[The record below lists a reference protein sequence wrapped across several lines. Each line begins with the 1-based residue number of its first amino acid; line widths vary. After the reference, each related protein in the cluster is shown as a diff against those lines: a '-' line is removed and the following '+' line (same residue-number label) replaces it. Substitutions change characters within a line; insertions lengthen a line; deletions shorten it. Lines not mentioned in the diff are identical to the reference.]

1 MFLVCTFHV
10 LYIFSDALLRISQS
24 DDKLNRKLKK
34 NKDFFFLNRLV
45 YDKEKNLIKR
55 CSFKQL
61 FQNILILIYNDIY
74 ANDDY

>member
-45 YDKEKNLIKR
+45 YDKEKHLIKR